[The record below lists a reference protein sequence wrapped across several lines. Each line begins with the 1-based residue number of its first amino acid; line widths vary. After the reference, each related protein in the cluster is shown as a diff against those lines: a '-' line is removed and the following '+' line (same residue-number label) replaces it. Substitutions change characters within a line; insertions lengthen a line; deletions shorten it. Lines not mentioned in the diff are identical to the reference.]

1 MNSVK
6 LRKHLYTEME
16 KYLENMC
23 AYHATGNKD
32 LFRYY
37 AGKADACRDILEEL
51 FSFDER
57 YASEHIKA
65 MWEIMDEN
73 W

>member
-1 MNSVK
+1 MTQSA
-6 LRKHLYTEME
+6 LRNHIYKEME
-16 KYLENMC
+16 IYLETMC
-23 AYHATGNKD
+23 AYHATGNRE

-37 AGKADACRDILEEL
+37 AGKADACRDILEEVYR
-51 FSFDER
+51 FDER
-57 YASEHIKA
+57 YASEHIRN

>member
-1 MNSVK
+1 MTSVK
-6 LRKHLYTEME
+6 IREVLYEEMTR
-16 KYLENMC
+16 YLENMC
-23 AYHATGNKD
+23 AYLATGEKD

-37 AGKADACRDILEEL
+37 AGKADACRDLLEEHYN
-51 FSFDER
+51 FDER

-65 MWEIMDEN
+65 MWDIMDEN